1 MQHRPK
7 FPVYNT
13 DSNPESSAYGAEV
26 TLTMLRLKEGRGK
39 QKQRGRERDFKTI
52 DFTMVI
58 QDTRKKSRD
67 VTSN

>member
-1 MQHRPK
+1 MYSR
-7 FPVYNT
+7 
-13 DSNPESSAYGAEV
+13 DSKPEPSAYGVEV

-39 QKQRGRERDFKTI
+39 QTQRVRERDFKIIGFTI
-52 DFTMVI
+52 VI